1 MWLRVGLYI
10 DYGDARPIYVLQF
23 TEPRMFENSGHGL
36 ESSRTAGGEQQP
48 KLSGHNRGAAVE
60 ADAIEEQLKRTI

>member
-1 MWLRVGLYI
+1 MVMCDLYT
-10 DYGDARPIYVLQF
+10 YFNLL
-23 TEPRMFENSGHGL
+23 NL
-36 ESSRTAGGEQQP
+36 ERSRIVQP